1 LLLDQTPTEEERTQA
16 PTRRVPFDSRLSGLR
31 RMLWQQFRNSL
42 ITLALTMSLLTVM
55 GALPLSRTVGVWQ
68 QLRQAVATMPNE
80 VGAQMWVLPLILY
93 LTIGMKRWQ
102 PARMRPMR
110 VLPISARELNLLL
123 LMRPVVTWAAF
134 WLVLLAIYSQSPAS
148 APAWMGFGW
157 LVCSIGLTGLMGTAM
172 WRWQASPLT
181 GFVVLGVNYFL
192 LFVHPWTHI
201 TSPVFAAGTGQVAG
215 LALGIC
221 GIAAA
226 SRWNQRLIA

>member
-1 LLLDQTPTEEERTQA
+1 VHQVAHEARAQVLAGER
-16 PTRRVPFDSRLSGLR
+16 L
-31 RMLWQQFRNSL
+31 
-42 ITLALTMSLLTVM
+42 
-55 GALPLSRTVGVWQ
+55 
-68 QLRQAVATMPNE
+68 
-80 VGAQMWVLPLILY
+80 
-93 LTIGMKRWQ
+93 
-102 PARMRPMR
+102 
-110 VLPISARELNLLL
+110 ELNLLL
-123 LMRPVVTWAAF
+123 LLRPVVTWAAF
-134 WLVLLAIYSQSPAS
+134 WLVLLAIYSQSAGS

-157 LVCSIGLTGLMGTAM
+157 LVLSIGLTGLMGTAM

-226 SRWNQRLIA
+226 SRWNQRLIAPKSQGRS